1 MKFPFPFSR
10 KERTSQILVRPAGV
24 ASLSMI
30 GLMLVLSTQL
40 IFYGILA
47 IEWGLSYLT
56 GCFVIVTVIVPRL
69 GGR

>member
-1 MKFPFPFSR
+1 VKFPFPFSR

-47 IEWGLSYLT
+47 TE
-56 GCFVIVTVIVPRL
+56 
-69 GGR
+69 